1 MNTNSSLNEVVVN
14 LVDGPSRD
22 RLIDAFKYAE
32 DDSTL
37 VPVDF
42 YTKSKEKIPIV
53 PTMLEHEDGSGHSF
67 NGHGYVTVDTIAG
80 IVLGIVATIGG
91 DDALKTEIAVGSIGS
106 EDRYARVNLASVV
119 TGNGDIHQ
127 IATLVVD
134 DLWGPKP

>member
-80 IVLGIVATIGG
+80 HKLYDKHIYFYFYTA
-91 DDALKTEIAVGSIGS
+91 S
-106 EDRYARVNLASVV
+106 DRHGYIKFKEQQN
-119 TGNGDIHQ
+119 
-127 IATLVVD
+127 
-134 DLWGPKP
+134 